1 MKISYAVCV
10 CDEHVELRSLL
21 SFLVKTVD
29 AEDEIN
35 VLVDA
40 GRVTPEVR
48 GVLETFGDR
57 VVVNERLFCG
67 DFSAHRNHHAT
78 LCTGDYIFVL
88 DADEIPQEDLVKN
101 IKQVS
106 CGALF
111 VPRIN
116 IVTGYTR
123 AWCEKMGFNVNHV
136 GWINW
141 PDYQGRFYRNDGTIR
156 WTRGL
161 HERLEG
167 TDDVKSLEASPQ
179 LAIWHVK
186 TVDRQEKQDVF
197 YDDLKSRGA

>member
-48 GVLETFGDR
+48 GVLETFGGR